1 MFVQLAE
8 FWWGQHVVTGPAN
21 SQLASQPA
29 TVYRHKVSTLS
40 ALLESYFARE
50 QQCGQH
56 FCASGMLQQP
66 TIKEYISQSN
76 SFPDSSNLHHHH
88 NDPVLLANMLV
99 AILA

>member
-1 MFVQLAE
+1 M
-8 FWWGQHVVTGPAN
+8 TSPAH

-50 QQCGQH
+50 QH
-56 FCASGMLQQP
+56 VVSISVLQEYFNKP